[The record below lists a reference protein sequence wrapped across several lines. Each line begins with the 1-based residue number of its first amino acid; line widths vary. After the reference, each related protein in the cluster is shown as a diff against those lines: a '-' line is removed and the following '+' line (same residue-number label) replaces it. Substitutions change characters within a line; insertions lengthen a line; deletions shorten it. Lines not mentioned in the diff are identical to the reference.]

1 MIELGNGDGMFDG
14 SYLSLNRVLLMNSL
28 SSLDGKTK
36 LCPLFLRSCRVSL
49 ICGSILYSTCCLFL
63 MMFLK
68 RLSSACLHRST
79 NRMYYCVA
87 GIMVYFNL
95 KIKLGLFINILIL
108 IQLFNLF

>member
-1 MIELGNGDGMFDG
+1 MFDG
-14 SYLSLNRVLLMNSL
+14 SYLSLYRVLLMNSL

-79 NRMYYCVA
+79 NRKPLS
-87 GIMVYFNL
+87 G
-95 KIKLGLFINILIL
+95 
-108 IQLFNLF
+108 